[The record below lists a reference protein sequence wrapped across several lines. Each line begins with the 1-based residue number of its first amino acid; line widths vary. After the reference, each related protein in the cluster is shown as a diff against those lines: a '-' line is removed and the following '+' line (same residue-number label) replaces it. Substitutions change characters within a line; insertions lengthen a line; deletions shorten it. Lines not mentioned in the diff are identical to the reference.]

1 MFQFYNFLL
10 CQIFCVY
17 LKQLRLLQVWFT
29 KSSSGVFSLRPSEM
43 PRSLSY
49 LLAFVLLILY
59 FLCVYSVASSNEG

>member
-1 MFQFYNFLL
+1 MSDFL
-10 CQIFCVY
+10 CIFKTIKTASNMVH
-17 LKQLRLLQVWFT
+17 

-43 PRSLSY
+43 PRSLNY